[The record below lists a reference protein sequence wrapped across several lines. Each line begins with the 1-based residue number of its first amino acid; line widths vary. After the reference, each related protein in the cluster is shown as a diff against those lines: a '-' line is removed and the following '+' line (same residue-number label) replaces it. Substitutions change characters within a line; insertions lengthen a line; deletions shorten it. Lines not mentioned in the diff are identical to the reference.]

1 MPSPELIFARNL
13 SAELKKNRLRRKERM
28 QTREGQAGIVV
39 PPNGLS
45 VDVEDYYHAEAF
57 ADRIPR
63 ETWSQYPSRVV
74 RNTHRVLELLE
85 EAGARAT
92 FFVLGY
98 VAKLEPALVRA
109 IQQAG
114 HEVACHSYM
123 HRRVSTMEPAEF
135 REDLRRAVSAIEDA
149 GGQKIF
155 GYRAPTFSIV
165 EKSLW
170 AVEILAEEGFLYDAS
185 VFPIRHDL
193 YGFPTAPRF
202 PFRWLCRGGR
212 SVYEIPPTTVS
223 VLGQNLPAAGG
234 GYLRIL
240 PMWYTRW
247 ALERVRNRE
256 GRPGVVYFHPWELD
270 PDQPRLP
277 GSFKSRLRHY
287 RNLPLMAG
295 RLRELLRSGRFVPLK
310 TLLEDCLSL
319 GLVSSELRVSEP
331 GLLSDS

>member
-1 MPSPELIFARNL
+1 
-13 SAELKKNRLRRKERM
+13 M
-28 QTREGQAGIVV
+28 QR
-39 PPNGLS
+39 
-45 VDVEDYYHAEAF
+45 
-57 ADRIPR
+57 
-63 ETWSQYPSRVV
+63 
-74 RNTHRVLELLE
+74 
-85 EAGARAT
+85 
-92 FFVLGY
+92 
-98 VAKLEPALVRA
+98 
-109 IQQAG
+109 
-114 HEVACHSYM
+114 
-123 HRRVSTMEPAEF
+123 AEF
-135 REDLRRAVSAIEDA
+135 REDLRRAVSTIEDA
-149 GGQKIF
+149 GGQKIL

-165 EKSLW
+165 KESLW

-193 YGFPTAPRF
+193 YGFPSAPRF

-277 GSFKSRLRHY
+277 GNFKSRLRHY

-331 GLLSDS
+331 GLLNSGKTNSSDRSFRSVRPYLYPRSQRSLLWVAASYRRDGPAKASREWCVPFFPRLAGRIC